1 MNLDQVRVLYTDVLK
16 NVQKVIVGQEE
27 VFTLL
32 FTAVLARGHVLL
44 EDTPGTGKT
53 SLAKAFA
60 KSVSGTF
67 HRVQFTPDLL
77 PQDITG
83 LSIYNQKEQEFRLM
97 KGPVF
102 ANLLL
107 ADEINRATPRTQSAL
122 LEAMEERQVTIDGET
137 LPLEK
142 PFLVIATENPIETT
156 GTYPLPEAQLD
167 RFLMKLSMSPLS
179 REQERSML
187 ERFREASPLADLPAV
202 TDVALL
208 EEAADAVSHVTMN
221 SDVLDYM
228 LSLADA
234 TRHTT
239 KLLMGVSPRGTMALQ
254 KAAMAFAAIS
264 GRNYVTPD
272 DVRYLAP
279 YIFGHRVIPGA
290 GTTDLKG
297 LIRELASKEP
307 VPVEQWKD

>member
-1 MNLDQVRVLYTDVLK
+1 
-16 NVQKVIVGQEE
+16 
-27 VFTLL
+27 
-32 FTAVLARGHVLL
+32 
-44 EDTPGTGKT
+44 
-53 SLAKAFA
+53 
-60 KSVSGTF
+60 
-67 HRVQFTPDLL
+67 
-77 PQDITG
+77 
-83 LSIYNQKEQEFRLM
+83 M

-279 YIFGHRVIPGA
+279 FVFGHRVIPGA

-307 VPVEQWKD
+307 VPVEQWKE

>member
-1 MNLDQVRVLYTDVLK
+1 MNLQQVRELYTSVLG

-32 FTAVLARGHVLL
+32 FTAVLSRGHVLL

-60 KSVSGTF
+60 KSVSGSF

-83 LSIYNQKEQEFRLM
+83 LSVYNQKSQEFTLM
-97 KGPVF
+97 RGPVF
-102 ANLLL
+102 TNLLL

-122 LEAMEERQVTIDGET
+122 LEAMEERHVTIDGET

-167 RFLMKLSMSPLS
+167 RFLMKLSMKPLS
-179 REQERSML
+179 QEQEGDML
-187 ERFREASPLADLPAV
+187 QRFMQNSPMDQLSEVASVDK
-202 TDVALL
+202 L
-208 EEAADAVSHVTMN
+208 EEAADAIAGVTVK
-221 SDVLDYM
+221 DVVRDYI
-228 LSLADA
+228 LSVADA
-234 TRHTT
+234 TRHTG
-239 KLLMGVSPRGTMALQ
+239 KLLMGVSPRASLALLH
-254 KAAMAFAAIS
+254 ASMSFAAIS
-264 GRNYVTPD
+264 GRDYVTPD

-279 YIFGHRVIPGA
+279 YVFGHRVMAAA
-290 GTTDLKG
+290 GVTDTTQ
-297 LIRELASKEP
+297 LIRDLMRGIQ
-307 VPVEQWKD
+307 VPVENWN